1 MNHFTRIFA
10 VLAMVATTATG
21 FAYNFEEG
29 GIYYNINSDET
40 SVTVTYQGGSWSA
53 YPDEYTGA
61 VVIPASVVHEGTT
74 YAVTMIGQYAFKK
87 CVGLT
92 SVSIPNS
99 VTQLS
104 QYAFEEC
111 KGLTAITI
119 PNSVTTID
127 DAAFRN
133 CDGLKS
139 VSIGSGVEAINR
151 FAFTSCDA
159 LTSITIPNSVEKLG
173 EGAFRSCS
181 SLASVS
187 IGSGVVEMGD
197 ELFFNNSALTTI
209 KVASGNP
216 VYDSR
221 SNCNAIIETA
231 TNTLLFGCKGTS
243 IPDGVTSIAADAFVN
258 SGITSVTIPNS
269 VTKIGSMAFWG
280 CKDLTSVSLGNSLIK
295 IGEEAFEDCTALKS
309 ITIPNSVTNVS
320 KRAFHNCESMT
331 SLSIGS
337 SLSYIADQAFLG
349 CSGLTSIKVASGNTT
364 FDSRNNCNAIIK
376 TATNTLI
383 LGCASSTIP
392 NTVTTLGK
400 EAFKYSKISSIII
413 PNSVTKIESYA
424 FQHCTELKSIAIP
437 NSVTTIG
444 NYAFDGCSSM
454 TSVSIG
460 KGTTSIST
468 YGPFVGCPLSS
479 LTVDPENPV
488 YDSRDNCNA
497 IIQTATNTL
506 LFGFKSTIIPN
517 TVTTIANSAFQRCVD
532 LTAITI
538 PNSVT
543 TILGWTFV
551 ECPNLT
557 SVSIGSGVT
566 KIDANSFDFNNT
578 TANLKYVRVLGT
590 TPPTL
595 VSDAFSSPTFSEG
608 TLYVPKGCLSTYKCW
623 PWEKFNTMVES
634 DFIKGDV
641 NVDNEVNATDIT
653 ALINHLLNVQAYPH
667 FTTDVN
673 NDNTVNVTDVTDI
686 ITQILGGK

>member
-21 FAYNFEEG
+21 FAHNFEEG
-29 GIYYNINSDET
+29 GIYYNINTDGT

-53 YPDEYTGA
+53 YSDEYSGA
-61 VVIPASVVHEGTT
+61 VVIPASVVHKGTT
-74 YAVTMIGQYAFKK
+74 YAVTMIGQSAFKK
-87 CVGLT
+87 CAGLT

-99 VTQLS
+99 VTQLGA
-104 QYAFEEC
+104 YAFEEC
-111 KGLTAITI
+111 TGLTAITI
-119 PNSVTTID
+119 PNSVITINNN
-127 DAAFRN
+127 AFSN
-133 CDGLKS
+133 CKGLKS

-151 FAFTSCDA
+151 YAFNGCDA
-159 LTSITIPNSVEKLG
+159 LTSITIPNSVKELG
-173 EGAFRSCS
+173 EGAFISCS
-181 SLASVS
+181 SLASVN
-187 IGSGVVEMGD
+187 IGSGVENMGSV
-197 ELFFNNSALTTI
+197 LFEKNIALTTI
-209 KVASGNP
+209 KVASDNP

-243 IPDGVTSIAADAFVN
+243 IPDGVTSIAESAFEY

-269 VTKIGSMAFWG
+269 VTTIGSMAFWG

-392 NTVTTLGK
+392 NTVTTIGE

-413 PNSVTKIESYA
+413 PNSVTKIERYA

-468 YGPFVGCPLSS
+468 YGPFEGCPLSS

-497 IIQTATNTL
+497 LIQTATNTL

-517 TVTTIANSAFQRCVD
+517 TVTTIANSAFQHCVD

-543 TILGWTFV
+543 TIGRWAFV

-566 KIDANSFDFNNT
+566 KIDENSFDFNNT

-590 TPPTL
+590 TPATL
-595 VSDAFSSPTFSEG
+595 ASDAFSSTTFSEG

>member
-1 MNHFTRIFA
+1 
-10 VLAMVATTATG
+10 
-21 FAYNFEEG
+21 
-29 GIYYNINSDET
+29 
-40 SVTVTYQGGSWSA
+40 
-53 YPDEYTGA
+53 
-61 VVIPASVVHEGTT
+61 
-74 YAVTMIGQYAFKK
+74 
-87 CVGLT
+87 
-92 SVSIPNS
+92 
-99 VTQLS
+99 
-104 QYAFEEC
+104 
-111 KGLTAITI
+111 
-119 PNSVTTID
+119 
-127 DAAFRN
+127 
-133 CDGLKS
+133 
-139 VSIGSGVEAINR
+139 
-151 FAFTSCDA
+151 
-159 LTSITIPNSVEKLG
+159 
-173 EGAFRSCS
+173 
-181 SLASVS
+181 
-187 IGSGVVEMGD
+187 
-197 ELFFNNSALTTI
+197 
-209 KVASGNP
+209 
-216 VYDSR
+216 
-221 SNCNAIIETA
+221 
-231 TNTLLFGCKGTS
+231 
-243 IPDGVTSIAADAFVN
+243 
-258 SGITSVTIPNS
+258 
-269 VTKIGSMAFWG
+269 
-280 CKDLTSVSLGNSLIK
+280 
-295 IGEEAFEDCTALKS
+295 
-309 ITIPNSVTNVS
+309 
-320 KRAFHNCESMT
+320 MT

-392 NTVTTLGK
+392 NTVTTIGE
-400 EAFKYSKISSIII
+400 EAFNYSKISSIII

-444 NYAFDGCSSM
+444 SYAFDGCSSM

-497 IIQTATNTL
+497 LIQTATNTL
-506 LFGFKSTIIPN
+506 LFGFKNTIIPN

-566 KIDANSFDFNNT
+566 KIDANSFDWNNT

-595 VSDAFSSPTFSEG
+595 ASDTFSSTTFSEG

>member
-21 FAYNFEEG
+21 FAHNFEEG

-40 SVTVTYQGGSWSA
+40 SVTVTYQGSSWSA

-104 QYAFEEC
+104 QYAFEGC

-127 DAAFRN
+127 DAAFSK
-133 CDGLKS
+133 CEGLKS
-139 VSIGSGVEAINR
+139 VSIGSGVEAIHR
-151 FAFTSCDA
+151 YAFNGCDA
-159 LTSITIPNSVEKLG
+159 LTSITIPNSVKELG
-173 EGAFRSCS
+173 DGAFISCS
-181 SLASVS
+181 SLASVN
-187 IGSGVVEMGD
+187 IGSGVENMGSV
-197 ELFFNNSALTTI
+197 LFENNIALTTI
-209 KVASGNP
+209 KVASDNP

-243 IPDGVTSIAADAFVN
+243 IPDGVTSIAESAFEY

-269 VTKIGSMAFWG
+269 VTTIGYGAFSS
-280 CKDLTSVSLGNSLIK
+280 CKDLTSVSLGNSLKK

-392 NTVTTLGK
+392 NTVTTIGE
-400 EAFKYSKISSIII
+400 EAFNYSKISSIII
-413 PNSVTKIESYA
+413 PNSVITIEFSA
-424 FQHCTELKSIAIP
+424 FEDCTELKSISIP

-444 NYAFDGCSSM
+444 SYAFRSCSSM
-454 TSVSIG
+454 TSVNIG
-460 KGTTSIST
+460 KGTTSISKSA
-468 YGPFVGCPLSS
+468 PFGGCPLSS

-497 IIQTATNTL
+497 LIQTATNTL
-506 LFGFKSTIIPN
+506 LFGFKNTIIPN
-517 TVTTIANSAFQRCVD
+517 TVTTIANSAFQRCAD

-543 TILGWTFV
+543 TIGGWAFV

-566 KIDANSFDFNNT
+566 KIDANNFDFNNT

-595 VSDAFSSPTFSEG
+595 ASDTFSSTTFSEG